1 MRKFISVILL
11 ACTSLLASCS
21 KTASDPTPDTDRQ
34 HRIQGTRHS
43 AVKAGEPFKV
53 DGCDVQVYKVYSET
67 GGVFGSNMFTLA
79 TANCETANVTAV
91 NEGCGKSCVNDNIR
105 VEAVANKGLAQAH
118 SRGYV
123 EKVVEAAKKMDET
136 QAKKVL
142 ELQVKLEQLR
152 AEADKVSAELEKSK

>member
-1 MRKFISVILL
+1 MRKFISVALL

-53 DGCDVQVYKVYSET
+53 DDCDVQVYKVFSET
-67 GGVFGSNMFTLA
+67 GGVLGSNVFTLA
-79 TANCETANVTAV
+79 TAKCQTANVTAI

-105 VEAVANKGLAQAH
+105 VEPVAAPAGNEQAAEVAEMQKKLAQAQA
-118 SRGYV
+118 
-123 EKVVEAAKKMDET
+123 EAKRKA
-136 QAKKVL
+136 
-142 ELQVKLEQLR
+142 ELQEKLRQLQM
-152 AEADKVSAELEKSK
+152 EADKVSAELEKSK